1 MKIQLRLTIEG
12 QLVVGGWEDNCESLI
27 INGREIIREGKPNLE
42 LAQIEEQQENV
53 VPLEIN

>member
-12 QLVVGGWEDNCESLI
+12 QLVVGGWEDNCQSLI